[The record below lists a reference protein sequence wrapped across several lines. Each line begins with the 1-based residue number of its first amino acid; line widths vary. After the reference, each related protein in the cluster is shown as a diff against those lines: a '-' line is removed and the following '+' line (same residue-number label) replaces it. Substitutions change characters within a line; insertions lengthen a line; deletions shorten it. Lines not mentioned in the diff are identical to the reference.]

1 MNTSY
6 VFLLVYVYTFIHT
19 HTHIY
24 MLQTNIEIE
33 ETSEMHEHIAKCQ
46 KRLRAMSYFS
56 FYTVKPGCDQL
67 YLEN

>member
-1 MNTSY
+1 
-6 VFLLVYVYTFIHT
+6 
-19 HTHIY
+19 